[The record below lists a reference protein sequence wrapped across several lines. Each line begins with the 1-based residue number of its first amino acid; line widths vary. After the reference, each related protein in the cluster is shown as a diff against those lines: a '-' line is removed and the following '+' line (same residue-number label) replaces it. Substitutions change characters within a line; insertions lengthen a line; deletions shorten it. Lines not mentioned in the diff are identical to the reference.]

1 MFKVG
6 DKVIAIKDRPA
17 LYDVTTDKVVCKVI
31 SLHGSGMMTVVLLDD
46 EYDCDYTVDP
56 KFFRYVNQ
64 FKGNKHATVG

>member
-17 LYDVTTDKVVCKVI
+17 SYNVTTDKVVCKVI

-46 EYDCDYTVDP
+46 ESDCDYTVDP

-64 FKGNKHATVG
+64 FKGNKHATAS